1 LLIGLIAATIVDLG
15 VAALLIAVSGFI
27 VGSGSDSMQAGALG
41 AFGLIAAIA
50 VCLAAPVAGFILRAR
65 DRAQAGL
72 IFASLPALGAAL
84 ALLFP
89 AH

>member
-1 LLIGLIAATIVDLG
+1 MHAGVLG
-15 VAALLIAVSGFI
+15 T
-27 VGSGSDSMQAGALG
+27 
-41 AFGLIAAIA
+41 FGLIAAIL
-50 VCLAAPVAGFILRAR
+50 VCLGAPVAGFILRAR

-72 IFASLPALGAAL
+72 VFASLPALGAAL